1 MQRSDDR
8 CGPFAM
14 AILPCYSKRIL
25 NMFSK
30 WLVCL
35 SPLLLAGCMGLDSNS
50 SPKETFTV
58 PVSYEQVY
66 LRARDQAERCWRGE
80 TGYPLGGG
88 VNSANRTAQ
97 LYVSGDFGS
106 GRMGQVDARALS
118 ETSSEVT
125 VTVWGINIWDR
136 AALAA
141 MHEVIEFGVPT
152 CTSYMPQNPIVIQ
165 K

>member
-1 MQRSDDR
+1 MR
-8 CGPFAM
+8 
-14 AILPCYSKRIL
+14 
-25 NMFSK
+25 SK
-30 WLVCL
+30 WLFTLIPV
-35 SPLLLAGCMGLDSNS
+35 LLAGCMGLDSNS
-50 SPKETFTV
+50 SPKDTFTV
-58 PVSYEQVY
+58 PVSYDQVF
-66 LRARDQAERCWRGE
+66 LRARDQAERCWRGT

-88 VNSANRTAQ
+88 VNTANQTAQ
-97 LYVSGDFGS
+97 LYVSGDFGT

-118 ETSSEVT
+118 STSSEVT

-152 CTSYMPQNPIVIQ
+152 CTSYMPQNPAVTS